1 MISQILNST
10 FKFQGGVDHGIV
22 CPAGLEVIANI
33 GKATSRSTFIY
44 LVDYTIM
51 SLIVSSTLAQLYLQ
65 SKTKYTMVD
74 CFPTSHFRAFDLH
87 KTELE
92 EEHVFIRILSHE
104 DSF

>member
-1 MISQILNST
+1 MESL
-10 FKFQGGVDHGIV
+10 

-51 SLIVSSTLAQLYLQ
+51 SLIVSSILAQLYLQ

-92 EEHVFIRILSHE
+92 EETRVYKNTFTRRLVLRLRQKGYLELVSPN
-104 DSF
+104 